1 MPTVDLTRIGSN
13 IGALYSLKSLLD
25 INNKLATT
33 QQHLSTGKRINSASD
48 DPAGL
53 VIATKMNARSEGL
66 KVVQDNISDATNMMS
81 VAESG
86 LNQLTDIVT
95 QMRSKATQA
104 ANDTLGSTERAAIQT
119 QLQQFSTQIDD
130 ILASTKWNGV
140 QLLKG
145 SLSKQ
150 FQTGVDAEETTTWTM
165 NTNLAS
171 GSAGLGLSD
180 FYTSSS
186 ATNLTGAIG
195 TFTNLK
201 AGGAIGLSE
210 LNTGHYSLKVLDQ
223 GGGSGVVNSD
233 AVYMNGISAIT
244 GSGITG
250 SSGNYTMK
258 ITGVFTGGS
267 VNYDLVDNAGKLA
280 TVSGSLNAT
289 STVSQFAG
297 NGIAVTTGGSLAAF
311 AVGNT
316 MTFEF
321 IAAGDSKLQLMD
333 GGGQAV
339 SITNKSGSPF
349 ANAVYSAA
357 GPFDTGRGIT
367 ATIAGGAAKGDT
379 VEFDYH
385 QRGTTVDV
393 STAAK
398 ANAYVDKANSAL
410 DTINSQLATLG
421 SLMARMT
428 IKGTAASSAQINVEA
443 AYNRIMNANMA
454 EEQVNASKYQV
465 LQQTSVAMLAQSNQ
479 APQSILSL
487 FK

>member
-53 VIATKMNARSEGL
+53 VIATKMSARSEGL

-140 QLLKG
+140 KLLQG
-145 SLSKQ
+145 TLSKQ
-150 FQTGVDAEETTTWTM
+150 FQTGVDSEETTTWTM

-186 ATNLTGAIG
+186 ATNLTGATTSMTG
-195 TFTNLK
+195 LA

-210 LNTGHYSLKVLDQ
+210 LNTGHYSLNVMDKASA
-223 GGGSGVVNSD
+223 SGIVNTN
-233 AVYMNGISAIT
+233 AAYMNGISAIS
-244 GSGITG
+244 GSGVAG

-258 ITGVFTGGS
+258 ITSINAGTSAVS
-267 VNYDLVDNAGKLA
+267 YSLIDNAGKLA
-280 TVSGSLNAT
+280 TVTGSFSGSINT
-289 STVSQFAG
+289 MQDAG
-297 NGIAVTTGGSLAAF
+297 NGLEVQTGGAVGAF
-311 AVGNT
+311 AVDNT

-321 IAAGDSKLQLMD
+321 IKAGDAKMQLLD

-339 SITNKSGSPF
+339 SIKTGTTF
-349 ANAVYSAA
+349 ATAVYAA
-357 GPFDTGRGIT
+357 AATFDTGRGIT
-367 ATIAGGAAKGDT
+367 ATIVAGAAKGDT

-428 IKGTAASSAQINVEA
+428 IKGSAASSAQINVEA